1 MHVLPI
7 WAWAA
12 FIAFIILML
21 ALDLGVFHRKQHV
34 VKTREAI
41 AWVAVWVTLALAFN
55 ALIYFWQGR
64 QPALE
69 FLTGYVIE
77 LCLSV
82 DNVFVFIVIFAYF
95 KVPAQFQHRVL
106 FWGIVGA
113 AVMRATFIV
122 AGIVLINRFEWVIAI
137 FGAFLVYTGIK
148 LAMPKKEEIQPEQN
162 PVVRIFR
169 RLFPVSAKYDEGR
182 FFTLE
187 NGRRVATPLFIVLL
201 VIESTDVAFALD
213 SIPAILAITK
223 DPFIVFTSNIFA
235 ILGLRSMYFA
245 LAGVMQLFRFLNIGL
260 AVILVFIGVKMLLAY
275 FMHLHVQIVHS
286 LAFIGSVL
294 AVSVV
299 LSILIPVRKDDA
311 QKPPVE

>member
-1 MHVLPI
+1 MEALPL

-12 FIAFIILML
+12 FIGFIIVML
-21 ALDLGVFHRKQHV
+21 ALDLGVFNRKSHV
-34 VKTREAI
+34 IKTREALG
-41 AWVAVWVTLALAFN
+41 WVAVWVTLALAFN
-55 ALIYFWQGR
+55 TLIYFWRGQ

-82 DNVFVFIVIFAYF
+82 DNVFVFIVIFGYF

-113 AVMRATFIV
+113 AVMRALFIV
-122 AGIVLINRFEWVIAI
+122 AGIVLINRFEWVIAV

-148 LAMPKKEEIQPEQN
+148 LAMPKKEDIHPENN
-162 PVVRIFR
+162 PVVLIFR
-169 RLFPVSAKYDEGR
+169 RFFPVSARYEGGK
-182 FFTLE
+182 FFTFE
-187 NGRRVATPLFIVLL
+187 NGKRLATPLFIVLL

-260 AVILVFIGVKMLLAY
+260 AVILVFIGVKMLLSY
-275 FMHLHVQIVHS
+275 FFHTHIEIAHS
-286 LAFIGSVL
+286 LAFIGTVL
-294 AVSVV
+294 TLSVV
-299 LSILIPVRKDDA
+299 LSLLIPVKDVKTPA
-311 QKPPVE
+311 PPAE

>member
-1 MHVLPI
+1 MEALPL

-12 FIAFIILML
+12 FIGFVIAML
-21 ALDLGVFHRKQHV
+21 ALDLGVFNRKSHV
-34 VKTREAI
+34 IKTREALG
-41 AWVAVWVTLALAFN
+41 WVAVWVTLALAFN
-55 ALIYFWQGR
+55 VLIYFWRGR

-82 DNVFVFIVIFAYF
+82 DNVFVFIVIFGYF

-113 AVMRATFIV
+113 AVMRALFIV

-148 LAMPKKEEIQPEQN
+148 LAMPKKEDIHPENN
-162 PVVRIFR
+162 PIVRIFR
-169 RLFPVSAKYDEGR
+169 RFFPVSAKYEGGK
-182 FFTLE
+182 FFTVE
-187 NGRRVATPLFIVLL
+187 NGRKMATPLFIVLL

-275 FMHLHVQIVHS
+275 FMHFHLEITHS
-286 LAFIGSVL
+286 LAFIGTVL
-294 AVSVV
+294 TLSVV
-299 LSILIPVRKDDA
+299 LSLLIPVKDDKTPA
-311 QKPPVE
+311 PPTE